1 MSRHIHIV
9 VFVINLVYTVIQSA
23 LIAIIDYNF
32 IVVLIYFIC
41 VLPQCVC
48 VWKISPLCNIEYTIY
63 LDTINISLIISQ
75 FIHYSLEN
83 GHKIWQ

>member
-1 MSRHIHIV
+1 MQGTNSTILGHMSRHILIV
-9 VFVINLVYTVIQSA
+9 VFLTNLVYTVIQSA

-48 VWKISPLCNIEYTIY
+48 VTPIY
-63 LDTINISLIISQ
+63 VI
-75 FIHYSLEN
+75 
-83 GHKIWQ
+83 